1 MSTHSK
7 NPMTTTANPLVRP
20 QTASAELPAVPLTTE
35 GYSVLH
41 QMMRFRWTSWRALPD
56 ATRSAIAQEA
66 AAALGE
72 MEKNAAGQSA
82 LFSLI
87 GHKGDLML
95 VHFRKSFADLNQ
107 AELKMAGLRLSDY
120 LEPTSSYLSIIELG
134 LYDSTLKIYKE
145 LTDQGIQPHS
155 DQWKAEIEC
164 KLNRHREAMH
174 PRLFPEIPPNR
185 YICFYPMDRRRGED
199 KNWYTLP
206 IEERARQM
214 SDHGMVGR
222 RYAGEVKQ
230 IITGS
235 IGFDDWEWG
244 VDLFADDPLVF
255 KKLIYEMRF
264 DHVSA
269 VYALFGTFYIGLRCP
284 ANRLY
289 DLLEGNLPQHN
300 QSAVCPSFEL
310 VWGRAPRPSK
320 PSEARQLPAGIAT
333 LNALLPANALPFRML
348 RLRKSKLVPLHIHA
362 RPAKRHTLHAQA
374 ESLFRGIFSGQ
385 PDRPA
390 RANHAVPWQS
400 GNLLQD
406 SHNLPRG
413 ARPARGFG

>member
-1 MSTHSK
+1 MSTHPE
-7 NPMTTTANPLVRP
+7 NPMTATTTTPVRP
-20 QTASAELPAVPLTTE
+20 HSASAEIPEVPLTTE

-41 QMMRFRWTSWRALPD
+41 QMMRFRRTAWRALPD

-66 AAALGE
+66 EAVLSE
-72 MEKNAAGQSA
+72 MEKKPAGAVPAGQSA

-87 GHKGDLML
+87 GHKGDLMF
-95 VHFRKSFADLNQ
+95 VHFRNSFADLNQ
-107 AELKMAGLRLSDY
+107 AELKLANLQLSDY
-120 LEPTSSYLSIIELG
+120 LEPTTSYLSIIELG

-185 YICFYPMDRRRGED
+185 YICFYPMDRKRGED

-214 SDHGMVGR
+214 NDHGMVGR

-244 VDLFADDPLVF
+244 VDLFADEPLIF

-269 VYALFGTFYIGLRCP
+269 VYALFGQFYVGVRCP
-284 ANRLY
+284 AAALGK
-289 DLLEGNLPQHN
+289 LLSGELP
-300 QSAVCPSFEL
+300 
-310 VWGRAPRPSK
+310 K
-320 PSEARQLPAGIAT
+320 
-333 LNALLPANALPFRML
+333 
-348 RLRKSKLVPLHIHA
+348 
-362 RPAKRHTLHAQA
+362 
-374 ESLFRGIFSGQ
+374 
-385 PDRPA
+385 
-390 RANHAVPWQS
+390 
-400 GNLLQD
+400 
-406 SHNLPRG
+406 
-413 ARPARGFG
+413 

>member
-1 MSTHSK
+1 MDCEIM
-7 NPMTTTANPLVRP
+7 NPRPEKTMTTISGPSAHS
-20 QTASAELPAVPLTTE
+20 QTVSAQLPGVPLTTE

-41 QMMRFRWTSWRALPD
+41 QMMRFRWTAWRALPD
-56 ATRSAIAQEA
+56 ATRSSIAQEA
-66 AAALGE
+66 AAVLGE
-72 MEKNAAGQSA
+72 MEKNSSGQSA

-95 VHFRKSFADLNQ
+95 VHFRNSFADLNQ
-107 AELKMAGLRLSDY
+107 AELDLAGLRLSDY

-145 LTDQGIQPHS
+145 LAAQGIQPHS
-155 DQWKAEIEC
+155 EQWKTEIES
-164 KLNRHREAMH
+164 KLARHREAMH
-174 PRLFPEIPPNR
+174 PRLFPQIPPNR
-185 YICFYPMDRRRGED
+185 YLCFYPMDRRRGEE

-214 SDHGMVGR
+214 NDHGLVGR

-284 ANRLY
+284 ANRLF
-289 DLLEGNLPQHN
+289 DLLEGNLPQH
-300 QSAVCPSFEL
+300 
-310 VWGRAPRPSK
+310 G
-320 PSEARQLPAGIAT
+320 
-333 LNALLPANALPFRML
+333 
-348 RLRKSKLVPLHIHA
+348 
-362 RPAKRHTLHAQA
+362 
-374 ESLFRGIFSGQ
+374 
-385 PDRPA
+385 
-390 RANHAVPWQS
+390 
-400 GNLLQD
+400 
-406 SHNLPRG
+406 
-413 ARPARGFG
+413 